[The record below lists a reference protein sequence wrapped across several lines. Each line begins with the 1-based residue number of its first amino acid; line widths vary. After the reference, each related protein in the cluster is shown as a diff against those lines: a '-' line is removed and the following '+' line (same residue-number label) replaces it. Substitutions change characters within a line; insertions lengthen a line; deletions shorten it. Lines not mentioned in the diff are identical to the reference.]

1 MKLAKKNL
9 LRQKRRWRIR
19 KKVNG
24 TVNRPRL
31 TVCFSNKHIHA
42 QCVDDVEHKTLLA
55 ASTLRKGEKTI
66 GSKSNIPAAKEL
78 GKEIGEMAMAKN
90 IGTVVFDR
98 SGRQY
103 HGCVRAFAEAARETG
118 LKF

>member
-1 MKLAKKNL
+1 MKLQKKNM

-24 TVNRPRL
+24 TADRPRL
-31 TVCFSNKHIHA
+31 TVCFTNKHIHA
-42 QCVDDVEHKTLLA
+42 QCVDDVEHKTILA
-55 ASTLRKGEKTI
+55 ASTLRKGERPTA
-66 GSKSNIPAAKEL
+66 SKSNIACAVEL
-78 GKEIGEMAMAKN
+78 GSEIGEKALANN

-98 SGRQY
+98 AGRQY
-103 HGCVRAFAEAARETG
+103 HGCVQAFADAVREAG

>member
-1 MKLAKKNL
+1 MKLQKKNI

-24 TVNRPRL
+24 TADRPRL
-31 TVCFSNKHIHA
+31 TVCFTNKHIHA
-42 QCVDDVEHKTLLA
+42 QCVDDVEHKTILA
-55 ASTLRKGEKTI
+55 ASTLRKGERATA
-66 GSKSNIPAAKEL
+66 SKSNIAGAAEL
-78 GKEIGEMAMAKN
+78 GSEIGEKALANN

-103 HGCVRAFAEAARETG
+103 HGCVQAFADAVRKAG